1 MSSAHAKAQQ
11 LVDKEQAI
19 LDRMLEADAYKA
31 AVEAREALPLGLS
44 VAQQKVLD
52 TVEKQQSRVIR
63 LQSQAESLEN
73 PTISPGAS
81 GASKSSSPPD
91 PIKYQL
97 PGHNSSFTSAKD
109 GQVNQSAKSQH
120 EQLCLMAQPLLGGV
134 KRALEDTTDEEPAAA
149 LKKKIMPIMAEGKKL
164 FHEQAK
170 FLIWAGKHGFPF
182 AMHARGCGE
191 WEGLTAEDD
200 KQFHQAMAS
209 WNTRGKERF
218 QGSGAA
224 SLAPARSQPA
234 APNPAAAPMLQML
247 PNGTYTLGGLPVQ
260 FAAPAATQVP
270 GMSQVSVASKPAA
283 SGGQGVGKGASSEG
297 CYRCGASG
305 HFARACPHRGTA

>member
-52 TVEKQQSRVIR
+52 AVEKQQSRVIR

-81 GASKSSSPPD
+81 KSSSPPD
-91 PIKYQL
+91 PIKYPL

-120 EQLCLMAQPLLGGV
+120 EQLCLLAQPLLGGV
-134 KRALEDTTDEEPAAA
+134 KRALEDTADDEPAVA
-149 LKKKIMPIMAEGKKL
+149 LKKKIMAEGKKL

-209 WNTRGKERF
+209 WNARVKECF
-218 QGSGAA
+218 
-224 SLAPARSQPA
+224 
-234 APNPAAAPMLQML
+234 
-247 PNGTYTLGGLPVQ
+247 
-260 FAAPAATQVP
+260 
-270 GMSQVSVASKPAA
+270 
-283 SGGQGVGKGASSEG
+283 
-297 CYRCGASG
+297 
-305 HFARACPHRGTA
+305 